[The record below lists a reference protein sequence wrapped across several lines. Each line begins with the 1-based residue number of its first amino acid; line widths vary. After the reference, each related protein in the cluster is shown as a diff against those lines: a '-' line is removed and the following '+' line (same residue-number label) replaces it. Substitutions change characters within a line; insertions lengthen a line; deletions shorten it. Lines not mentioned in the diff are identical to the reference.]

1 GRRVAGGR
9 ARLRPHPPG
18 DAVARARLHGGDAGG
33 AGAAAG
39 RRPGPA
45 GRGGAAARQRP
56 QRRPT
61 AGGEAHGAGSAPAIG
76 HTGGSRG
83 HGAMTATVFQSGGL
97 SAQLWEGL
105 RDRLRGA
112 HAEQPFSTGDP
123 RTTVRRVAAIAG
135 DLGLQTTVY
144 RGGVDL
150 RGSEVDHVWLGVEPP
165 GEHGDRGAYVVDAA
179 FPLFSVPFVEML
191 RRFVAGEVPAAAL
204 EVAAA
209 EGDVEQRVIGT
220 FPPPVRYR
228 GQPVWSSRFAAGR

>member
-1 GRRVAGGR
+1 
-9 ARLRPHPPG
+9 
-18 DAVARARLHGGDAGG
+18 
-33 AGAAAG
+33 
-39 RRPGPA
+39 
-45 GRGGAAARQRP
+45 
-56 QRRPT
+56 
-61 AGGEAHGAGSAPAIG
+61 
-76 HTGGSRG
+76 
-83 HGAMTATVFQSGGL
+83 MTATLFRSRELSGPL
-97 SAQLWEGL
+97 RDGL
-105 RDRLRGA
+105 REQLRQA
-112 HAEQPFSTGDP
+112 HAREPFSAADP
-123 RTTVRRVAAIAG
+123 RSTVRRVADIAAR
-135 DLGLQTTVY
+135 LGLQTTVY

-179 FPLFSVPFVEML
+179 FPLFSVPFVEVL